1 MQAYIGDIAI
11 VPIIMGITEV
21 LKALSMPAKY
31 GPLVSWVIGLAIG
44 FLYIAPQDPA
54 AAFVVGSAL
63 GLSAAGLYES
73 GKTVYLEMKNRKTAG
88 R

>member
-21 LKALSMPAKY
+21 FKALGMPAKY
-31 GPLVSWVIGLAIG
+31 GPLMSWIIGLVIG
-44 FLYIAPQDPA
+44 FMYIAPQDPA
-54 AAFVVGSAL
+54 TAFVVGSAL

-73 GKTVYLEMKNRKTAG
+73 GKTVYLEMRNKKNADR
-88 R
+88 

>member
-11 VPIIMGITEV
+11 VPVIMGITEV
-21 LKALSMPAKY
+21 FKALGMPAKY
-31 GPLVSWVIGLAIG
+31 GPLVSWVIGLVIG

-54 AAFVVGSAL
+54 TAFVLGSAL

-73 GKTVYLEMKNRKTAG
+73 GKTVYLEMRNKKNINK
-88 R
+88 